1 MPVGQIVLVLAI
13 VLVYFGIAHRV
24 LDRMRLTDRQALL
37 FLALMLAGSPL
48 TLRLVRAPELT
59 INVGGGILPLAL
71 SLYLIIT
78 ADTGEEKLR
87 AILAAAGTALFIGF
101 LFRVLPSEPTEM
113 AWLDPTYLFA
123 IMAGLFAYLLG
134 GSRRAAFVAGALG
147 YILLDLS
154 HYVTVLFW
162 GLTRTRTAIG
172 GAGVFDSTVIAAVL
186 AVLVA
191 EIVGESREFAD
202 LWPRGRNRT

>member
-1 MPVGQIVLVLAI
+1 MPVGQILLVLAI

-134 GSRRAAFVAGALG
+134 QSRRAAFVAGALG

-154 HYVTVLFW
+154 RYVTVLFW
-162 GLTRTRTAIG
+162 GLTGTRTAIG

-186 AVLVA
+186 AVMVA